1 MKKTRSSKTAPAAP
15 KTTVSEPGVKQ
26 SREKASRFAVLGM
39 LSLGAKSGYDIKKT
53 IAASTANFWS
63 ESYGNIYPVLKQLVA
78 EGAIKAEK
86 DAAPDEGR
94 RKHAYRM
101 TAHGREILREW
112 LCQPVGLR
120 TEDNEL
126 LLKLFFGAASS
137 PADMLSVVKS
147 QHALRLEELARYAG
161 IAKYIAAQPGSE
173 EQKIYWMATLRYGE
187 LAGRAAIAWC
197 EETERKLQKLAAQ
210 KLAGKG

>member
-1 MKKTRSSKTAPAAP
+1 MTRSSKTPAAAP
-15 KTTVSEPGVKQ
+15 KTGVSGPGAKQ

-63 ESYGNIYPVLKQLVA
+63 ESYGNIYPVLKDLAA

-94 RKHAYRM
+94 RKHIYRI
-101 TAHGREILREW
+101 TAHGKAMLQQWLR
-112 LCQPVGLR
+112 QPVGLR

-126 LLKLFFGAASS
+126 LLKLFFGAAAS
-137 PADMLSVVKS
+137 PAEMLSVVKV
-147 QHALRLEELARYAG
+147 QHALRMEELARYAE

-173 EQKIYWMATLRYGE
+173 EQKTYWMATLRYGE
-187 LAGRAAIAWC
+187 LASRAAISWC
-197 EETERKLQKLAAQ
+197 EETERKLQKLAT
-210 KLAGKG
+210 KS